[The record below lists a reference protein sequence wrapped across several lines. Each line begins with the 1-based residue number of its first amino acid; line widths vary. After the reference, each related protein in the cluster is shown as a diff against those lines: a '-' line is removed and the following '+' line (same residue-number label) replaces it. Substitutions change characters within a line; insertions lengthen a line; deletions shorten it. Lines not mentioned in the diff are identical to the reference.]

1 MVATAL
7 FLLCIAWFYFPG
19 EYVLIASSD
28 LGIFITTPGQ
38 LLSSL
43 LHPGGFL
50 EYLGNFLNQF
60 LRFRLAGALVLSGVL
75 TLSYL
80 ATGRLIRFV
89 NGNNELLFAGLLT
102 PLLLLG
108 MHNHYPHQI
117 YHSLGFISAI
127 GLATIVPEKK
137 LNRRVFLALMI
148 PLFYQLAGGFVWIFI
163 LLLIVSDLTLK
174 RGGLPELLLFTLLYP
189 AVIILA
195 AARLLY
201 LKSIT
206 ELMIHPFPFHMHY
219 EAGPLQYLFILWILL
234 LILLAGRSGSWRPG
248 MRKWRLTAQ
257 IVVCISATILV
268 LHFSYHRKNSE
279 FFRIEKLAVQEDW
292 QGVLDYASKHPSMN
306 LFGSYY
312 TNLALANTDSLCSDL
327 FRYPQP
333 FGRRALCFDW
343 ESRKE
348 ILRRGSDFFWTV
360 NFTNEAQHW
369 AYESYIIEGFTF
381 RNLKRL
387 IQTEL
392 VRGNDRVAGKYI
404 RVLDHSLFG
413 KKMATHYSRFL
424 YNRDAVRN
432 DPELGPRT
440 GVSFIHDF
448 FADGTDME
456 INLVSLLANNRTNRK
471 AYDYLMALYLLEKR
485 VDDIAANL
493 TRYQGIS
500 QGPVPCLLDEAL
512 LLYQITH
519 SKEDQVNIDVDPNT
533 ISRFHNYSSELQKY
547 NDRYEAAR
555 NLYPSYG
562 YSFWYYLNFSE
573 QPNY

>member
-1 MVATAL
+1 
-7 FLLCIAWFYFPG
+7 
-19 EYVLIASSD
+19 
-28 LGIFITTPGQ
+28 
-38 LLSSL
+38 

-60 LRFRLAGALVLSGVL
+60 LRFRLAGAVVLSGML
-75 TLSYL
+75 TLSYC
-80 ATGRLIRFV
+80 ATGRLVRRV
-89 NGNNELLFAGLLT
+89 STGNEFLFIGLLT

-127 GLATIVPEKK
+127 SLATMVPEKK
-137 LNRRVFLALMI
+137 VNRRLFLALMI
-148 PLFYQLAGGFVWIFI
+148 PVFYQLAGGFIWIFSMV
-163 LLLIVSDLTLK
+163 LIMSDLTLK
-174 RGGLPELLLFTLLYP
+174 RGRLPELLLCTLLYP

-195 AARLLY
+195 GARLLY
-201 LKSIT
+201 LQSIT
-206 ELMIHPFPFHMHY
+206 ELLIHPFPFDMHY
-219 EAGPLQYLFILWILL
+219 EAGPMQYIFILWILL
-234 LILLAGRSGSWRPG
+234 LIFLAWRSGSWKPG
-248 MRKWRLTAQ
+248 MRKWRMAAQ
-257 IVVCISATILV
+257 MVVSISATILV

-279 FFRIEKLAVQEDW
+279 FFRIEKMAVKEDW
-292 QGVLDYASKHPSMN
+292 QGVLDFASKHPSMN

-312 TNLALANTDSLCSDL
+312 TNLAMANTDSLCSNL

-333 FGRRALCFDW
+333 FGKRALCFDW
-343 ESRKE
+343 ESKKE

-360 NFTNEAQHW
+360 QFINEAQHW

-381 RNLKRL
+381 RNLNRL

-424 YNRDAVRN
+424 NNRDAIRN

-440 GVSFIHDF
+440 WASFTHDF

-456 INLVSLLANNRTNRK
+456 VNLVSLLENNRSNRK
-471 AYDYLMALYLLEKR
+471 AFDYLMALYLLEQR
-485 VDDIAANL
+485 VDDIAVNL
-493 TRYQGIS
+493 IRYQGIS
-500 QGPVPCLLDEAL
+500 QEPIPGLLEEAL

-519 SKEDQVNIDVDPNT
+519 SKKDQVNINVDPNT
-533 ISRFHNYSSELQKY
+533 LSRFRDYSLELSKHM
-547 NDRYEAAR
+547 DRYEAAKS
-555 NLYPSYG
+555 LYPAYR
-562 YSFWYYLNFSE
+562 YTFWYYLNFSE
-573 QPNY
+573 PSN